1 MLDNSKL
8 PLLINESEDMLYSS
22 VISYSVRHGTTRVG
36 TAPLREGDHAI
47 VLEAP
52 DLAPVHA
59 FLESDGEYVYI
70 TPASQILALDQPLVW
85 PPPPASAA
93 AADASGTAP
102 EVDAAE
108 ALLVDQAAVDADD
121 LLTEVP
127 PPADAP
133 TGIDADAPTPAA
145 AADTTPAAESTPGAS
160 AVPADADAPPPAAAA
175 DTTPAA
181 GSTPEA
187 SAAPAEAAS
196 PPPAAL
202 GTADVLLAAWREL
215 LERSAAAGT
224 PPLAQVYINDMPVER
239 RTRLRHRQQIR
250 IGAHYR
256 FRFQHPIEAE
266 KLYQQRQTVMEGSP
280 MPWPLGGS
288 STPDDAAA
296 WSPARPARALTPSQP
311 ATPVA
316 EATRVLSTA
325 TTSAGSGAPSTVDD
339 DDGEDDQRPS
349 TPAPAAGG
357 KGSGTTDGPP
367 NGDTSQQSL
376 EQLARVTL
384 LVCRVGIGRT
394 VLVSR

>member
-1 MLDNSKL
+1 VLDNSKL

-22 VISYSVRHGTTRVG
+22 VISYSVRHGVTRVG

-70 TPASQILALDQPLVW
+70 TPASQILALDQSLLW
-85 PPPPASAA
+85 PPPPASTD
-93 AADASGTAP
+93 AADTNGTSP
-102 EVDAAE
+102 KTDAGE
-108 ALLVDQAAVDADD
+108 ALLIDKAALDAND

-127 PPADAP
+127 PPAPPPANAPAGTEADATPPSAAVNKTSAEESTPDAP
-133 TGIDADAPTPAA
+133 TVL
-145 AADTTPAAESTPGAS
+145 AETAS
-160 AVPADADAPPPAAAA
+160 LPPFV
-175 DTTPAA
+175 
-181 GSTPEA
+181 
-187 SAAPAEAAS
+187 
-196 PPPAAL
+196 L
-202 GTADVLLAAWREL
+202 GTADSLLAAWREL
-215 LERSAAAGT
+215 LERCADTGA

-239 RTRLRHRQQIR
+239 QTRLRHRQQIR

-288 STPDDAAA
+288 CTPDDNNA
-296 WSPARPARALTPSQP
+296 WSPARPARPLTPSQP

-316 EATRVLSTA
+316 EATRVFSAA
-325 TTSAGSGAPSTVDD
+325 TTSAGSAAPSNLDD
-339 DDGEDDQRPS
+339 DDEANISPS
-349 TPAPAAGG
+349 TPAPMED
-357 KGSGTTDGPP
+357 GTDGVPTDGPP
-367 NGDTSQQSL
+367 NGDASRQSL

-384 LVCRVGIGRT
+384 LVCRVGIGRA
-394 VLVSR
+394 VVNGSLIGDNLG